1 MLNTIASILT
11 IIGFIITVWQLISF
25 KKKLDRNAREVK
37 DTQRNLIH
45 LASVSDA
52 IRLVELIQE
61 HIMASELRLAL
72 YRSQELNKVLND
84 INDEEVVRKNVRDNY
99 NKTRVSFSE
108 RLSALQQS
116 ILYKEYYDPKHMLD
130 TLQNISDNLQI
141 VQKQLKN

>member
-11 IIGFIITVWQLISF
+11 IIGFFITVMQLISF
-25 KKKLDRNAREVK
+25 KKKLDRNAQEVK

-61 HIMASELRLAL
+61 HLMASEMRLAL

-84 INDEEVVRKNVRDNY
+84 ISDEDVVKKNVRDNY
-99 NKTRVSFSE
+99 NKIRASFSE

-116 ILYKEYYDPKHMLD
+116 ILCKEDYDPKHMLD
-130 TLQNISDNLQI
+130 TLQSISDNLQI
-141 VQKQLKN
+141 VQKQLKK